1 MANSILDLGVPSHDN
16 SDKVRRK
23 LQIKHTLVQEFPGD
37 SVKGLGEVQ
46 RHHEAT
52 KERNILAP
60 LMLVMQVFVVSAEL
74 CSSSS
79 TMGKGLAEGI
89 ILRPTTLIGILREVG
104 NLCKN
109 VRDVGL
115 EDAAQH
121 FLP

>member
-1 MANSILDLGVPSHDN
+1 
-16 SDKVRRK
+16 
-23 LQIKHTLVQEFPGD
+23 
-37 SVKGLGEVQ
+37 
-46 RHHEAT
+46 
-52 KERNILAP
+52 
-60 LMLVMQVFVVSAEL
+60 MLVMQVFVVSAEL

>member
-1 MANSILDLGVPSHDN
+1 
-16 SDKVRRK
+16 
-23 LQIKHTLVQEFPGD
+23 
-37 SVKGLGEVQ
+37 
-46 RHHEAT
+46 
-52 KERNILAP
+52 
-60 LMLVMQVFVVSAEL
+60 MQVFVVSAEL

-115 EDAAQH
+115 EAAAQH
-121 FLP
+121 FFP